1 MSRSASAPKPGPC
14 VSVVMAN
21 YNGARHLA
29 GAVRSVLDQSLGD
42 LELILVD
49 DASTDDSLAVA
60 GEAAA
65 GDPRLKIIALGENGG
80 PGAARNHALA
90 AARGRWIAVVDSDDL
105 MAPDRLE
112 RLVDVACA
120 CWAEI
125 VVDNLVLFDDAGA
138 EPWRPFLTGGVYAQ
152 PRWLT
157 LADYIASAR
166 MYSDR
171 PQLGY
176 LKPLICAKAL
186 ARTGVR
192 YREDLRIGEDY
203 DLIVRMLAGGAR
215 MRLEPAALYR
225 YRRHAT
231 SISHTM
237 ARAQLEAM
245 AAADDDFVRAH
256 PDLPADA
263 RRAQAQ
269 RRRSLQA
276 ALAYDG
282 VIARLKARDVAGG
295 LSQSLKAP
303 ECWPLLAMPV
313 KARLKRLAAR
323 LAPHPQAA

>member
-1 MSRSASAPKPGPC
+1 MSARAPVAGPC

-29 GAVRSVLDQSLGD
+29 AAVRSVLDQSLGD
-42 LELILVD
+42 LELILAD
-49 DASTDDSLAVA
+49 DASNDDSVAVA

-65 GDPRLKIIALGENGG
+65 GDPRLKIVAMGENGG
-80 PGAARNHALA
+80 PGAARNRALA
-90 AARGRWIAVVDSDDL
+90 VARGRWIAVVDSDDL

-112 RLVDVACA
+112 RMVDVACA

-138 EPWRPFLTGGVYAQ
+138 EPWRPFLTGHTYAH

-176 LKPLICAKAL
+176 LKPLICARTL
-186 ARTGVR
+186 ERTGVR

-203 DLIVRMLAGGAR
+203 DLIVRLLAEGAR
-215 MRLEPAALYR
+215 MRLEPAPLYR
-225 YRRHAT
+225 YRRHAA
-231 SISHTM
+231 SVSHSM

-245 AAADDDFVRAH
+245 AAADADFVREH

-263 RRAQAQ
+263 RRAQAARQ
-269 RRRSLQA
+269 RSLDA

-295 LSQSLKAP
+295 LSQSLRAP
-303 ECWPLLAMPV
+303 SCWPLLAMPA
-313 KARLKRLAAR
+313 KARMKRLAQR
-323 LAPHPQAA
+323 LAPHSALPA